1 MDDYL
6 KSLPEL
12 ENETDYQTAQKI
24 LSWWEVNGHG
34 AISQSLATGKKP
46 PHHKNDSQ
54 GGEEQEIL
62 LKRLLE

>member
-12 ENETDYQTAQKI
+12 KNEVEHETAQKL
-24 LSWWEVNGHG
+24 LSWWEVNGHT
-34 AISQSLATGKKP
+34 AISKAWP
-46 PHHKNDSQ
+46 PETNLYILKMIAR
-54 GGEEQEIL
+54 ELEQEIS

>member
-12 ENETDYQTAQKI
+12 KNEVEHETAQKF
-24 LSWWEVNGHG
+24 LSWWEVNGHT
-34 AISQSLATGKKP
+34 AISKAWP
-46 PHHKNDSQ
+46 PETNLYILKMIAR
-54 GGEEQEIL
+54 ELEQEIL